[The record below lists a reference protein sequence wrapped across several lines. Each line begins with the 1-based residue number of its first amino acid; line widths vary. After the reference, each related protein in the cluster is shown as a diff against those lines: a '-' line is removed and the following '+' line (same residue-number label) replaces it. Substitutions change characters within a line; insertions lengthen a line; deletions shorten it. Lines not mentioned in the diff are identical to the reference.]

1 MELFKN
7 EGAQSM
13 LQYKRKKTEKKKK
26 DASKLI
32 HHKKDENVTKNFNKY
47 KTFENWALCFEKV
60 VQQDLFPHSVHCAI
74 LC

>member
-32 HHKKDENVTKNFNKY
+32 HHKKDENVTKNFNK
-47 KTFENWALCFEKV
+47 
-60 VQQDLFPHSVHCAI
+60 
-74 LC
+74 